1 MAGMPA
7 EMEARAARLARVRGV
22 YLVTPDVDESE
33 FPSVLKTVGLAL
45 AAGVSVVQYRNK
57 RAEPQTRHR
66 QAGRLLALAHSM
78 GSLCIIN
85 DDVGLAVDIGAD
97 GAHIGSADG
106 EPGAALAILGDRL
119 LGVSCYDSGVRA
131 REAVK
136 AGADMIAFG
145 SLFRS
150 STKPGAVYAPLA
162 RLTEARAV
170 HPACCVIG
178 IGGITVENIAAA
190 AAAGAQAAAVIQ
202 AVFGAVD
209 PAASVRLLQ
218 EQFALGLAIHDSQR
232 TTV

>member
-1 MAGMPA
+1 MPA
-7 EMEARAARLARVRGV
+7 DIAIRAARLAHVRGV
-22 YLVTPDVDESE
+22 YLVTPDVDDSE
-33 FPSVLKTVGLAL
+33 FAGVLKTVGIAL
-45 AAGVSVVQYRNK
+45 AAGVTVVQYRNK

-66 QAGRLLALAHSM
+66 QARRLLLLAHSL
-78 GSLCIIN
+78 GALCIIN
-85 DDVGLAVDIGAD
+85 DDVSLAVEIGAD
-97 GAHIGSADG
+97 GAHVGSADG
-106 EPGAALAILGDRL
+106 DPGAARAILGDRL
-119 LGVSCYDSGVRA
+119 LGVSCYDSGARA
-131 REAVK
+131 REAVM

-170 HPACCVIG
+170 HPSSCVIG

-209 PAASVRLLQ
+209 PAAAVRLLQ
-218 EQFALGLAIHDSQR
+218 EQFALGLAIHESQR